1 MAELGE
7 APKQIIIIGG
17 GITGLSAAFYMRK
30 LLSGQQISAEI
41 TLIEKSSSLGGKIK
55 TLRRDGFLIEQGP
68 DSFMARKQP
77 ILDLTRELG
86 LEPELVAA
94 NPKAK
99 ANYILHKGRLHQMPM
114 GLMLG
119 IPTEVTPF
127 MKTGLLSPLGKL
139 RAAFDLWLPKR
150 EEAGDESLGAFIE
163 RRLGREVLEQVTE
176 PLLAGIYAG
185 DAKALSLQATFPQF
199 RQLEQRHRSLILGML
214 ASKKQARVMPK
225 ELPEIARRSLFLT
238 FKGGLGSL
246 IERLD
251 EQLCSI
257 RRLTGQAVKE
267 VTREGR
273 RYQVRLEHG
282 EELPADGVIMALPAY
297 ETAVLLEGSA
307 EIQVQAQRSIQ
318 ALRDIPYVSVANIA
332 LAFKPQDIKLPLNG
346 SGFVVPRSEG
356 RMITAC
362 TWTSSKWLHT
372 APNDHILL
380 RAYIGHAGAQAWTKL
395 TDRELLDAVRQDLQ
409 AIMGIAAEPLFTEL
423 TRWGR
428 SMPQYPVGHLEQ
440 LAKLREGLAASH
452 PGILLCGSGYEGVG
466 LPDCIGQG
474 RRAAEALLLF
484 FKQ

>member
-1 MAELGE
+1 MGE

-30 LLSGQQISAEI
+30 LLDGQQMSAEI

-127 MKTGLLSPLGKL
+127 MKTGL
-139 RAAFDLWLPKR
+139 
-150 EEAGDESLGAFIE
+150 
-163 RRLGREVLEQVTE
+163 
-176 PLLAGIYAG
+176 G

-214 ASKKQARVMPK
+214 ASKKQAREMPK

-267 VTREGR
+267 VRREGQ
-273 RYQVRLEHG
+273 RYRVRLEHG
-282 EELPADGVIMALPAY
+282 EELQADGVIMALPAY

-307 EIQVQAQRSIQ
+307 GMQVQTQGSIQ
-318 ALRDIPYVSVANIA
+318 ALRGIPYVSVANIA
-332 LAFKPQDIKLPLNG
+332 LAFKPQDIKLPLSG
-346 SGFVVPRSEG
+346 FGFVVPRSEG
-356 RMITAC
+356 RLITAC

-372 APNDHILL
+372 APNGHVLL
-380 RAYIGHAGAQAWTKL
+380 RAYIGHAGAQAWAKL

-409 AIMGIAAEPLFTEL
+409 AIMGIKAEPLFTEL
-423 TRWGR
+423 TRWER

-440 LAKLREGLAASH
+440 LARLREGLAASH
-452 PGILLCGSGYEGVG
+452 PGLWLCGSGYEGVG